1 MRMVGVDESES
12 MAQFIGRELIHQA
25 ADRAP
30 VLRVAA
36 ATSPMVTLVLAMKR
50 MLGQADE
57 IAQAIY
63 LGFSIQDEQARFSLP
78 VVKQDRKSFQI
89 SLGYLERIEIEAW
102 FITKGILN
110 VRRQEK

>member
-1 MRMVGVDESES
+1 LRSRSTYPSGTP
-12 MAQFIGRELIHQA
+12 ATGGELDRSA
-25 ADRAP
+25 SADLAP

-36 ATSPMVTLVLAMKR
+36 ATSPLVTIVLAMKR

-63 LGFSIQDEQARFSLP
+63 LGFSSQDKLARFSLP
-78 VVKQDRKSFQI
+78 VVEQDRKSFQI

-102 FITKGILN
+102 VITKGILN
-110 VRRQEK
+110 VRQQET